1 MFHGET
7 MVEAPFCT
15 GHVEPRACGVKGLG
29 YRAAYGVSHAPRRAV
44 DWMVRLN
51 EIRRENMTENS
62 AGFVGE
68 IRCFQCVL
76 R

>member
-29 YRAAYGVSHAPRRAV
+29 YRAAYGVSHAGEHDGKLSWICGR
-44 DWMVRLN
+44 
-51 EIRRENMTENS
+51 
-62 AGFVGE
+62 FVVSNVYCDRK
-68 IRCFQCVL
+68 I
-76 R
+76 